1 MLASKCGGTGGGQE
15 VVSSSFLM
23 SKPSFST
30 LPAASSPANVERKG
44 QAEPSSTWL
53 GAESTKTE
61 VGKTG
66 GAGFVWGLSGGGE
79 TAEFPGGCRLQAA
92 DGSNR
97 AESQHFLPSQG
108 GGQGPCRKAD
118 LGARGQVKRG
128 DQAARA
134 RADGDGCRVSP
145 KGENVDANCGNS
157 GRNPSSLLVSKGGPE
172 VGCGPS
178 APHKMDK
185 VSGSSCASA
194 VNSDLS
200 LVCPLHAYRFCLRD
214 FDFGGFLGDGA
225 HGCVFVARE
234 RRSGFVCVLKCITKA
249 HLVRGGN
256 EALLKKEVELQ
267 AHLKHPHICCMY
279 TWFQTSS
286 AIFLVMEY
294 CLKGDLFALLDK
306 TTFGFDE
313 RTVAKQL
320 FQITWAIRTC
330 HDKRIAHLDIKP
342 ENVLVDH
349 MDKLKLADFGLSAHI
364 GGEHRKRGVSIN
376 RGTCDY
382 FSPEQC
388 TFRLRNAALRAGAK
402 AGAGEAAT
410 RQQLIAAGLEIEGD
424 NVCSFDE
431 KSDIWTIGILG
442 FELFFKFPPFGS
454 QCHIDEETV
463 MQNIRNK
470 HWSERVEQEALRDPR
485 VNEKLMSMSDDFKAF
500 LSACLNKKASL
511 RPTAEALLEFPFLQK
526 NNPEVVNSVH
536 FLQQPRHQQG
546 HKGFNQPAGPWQ
558 TPRPTCC

>member
-1 MLASKCGGTGGGQE
+1 MLVSKYATAGGQAE
-15 VVSSSFLM
+15 VSSGAFRMAKASG
-23 SKPSFST
+23 PT
-30 LPAASSPANVERKG
+30 LTRGAKGGECRDPARYDSSLKAASSFMASPSKLERTTGWPEPPAAWLPS
-44 QAEPSSTWL
+44 AETTKAEEGKDAA
-53 GAESTKTE
+53 GAFNW
-61 VGKTG
+61 
-66 GAGFVWGLSGGGE
+66 GFSRHEGRE
-79 TAEFPGGCRLQAA
+79 TPRDFAAGGCRLQAA
-92 DGSNR
+92 NR
-97 AESQHFLPSQG
+97 NEHGASQHLPSQG
-108 GGQGPCRKAD
+108 DSQG
-118 LGARGQVKRG
+118 LGAPDLSGGTKVKRG
-128 DQAARA
+128 DEAERT
-134 RADGDGCRVSP
+134 RVNGDGCRVSP
-145 KGENVDANCGNS
+145 KGENVDVNYTSHASSKS
-157 GRNPSSLLVSKGGPE
+157 GVNASFVGLKGVGGDAASGLL
-172 VGCGPS
+172 
-178 APHKMDK
+178 APQKMDK
-185 VSGSSCASA
+185 PSGNNSCASA
-194 VNSDLS
+194 VYADLS

-349 MDKLKLADFGLSAHI
+349 TDKLKLADFGLSAHI

-376 RGTCDY
+376 RGTC
-382 FSPEQC
+382 
-388 TFRLRNAALRAGAK
+388 
-402 AGAGEAAT
+402 
-410 RQQLIAAGLEIEGD
+410 GD

-485 VNEKLMSMSDDFKAF
+485 VNEKLLSMSDDFKAF

>member
-1 MLASKCGGTGGGQE
+1 MLAVPAKYGGEGGASGGAPADLGSALFLSAAAGGTT
-15 VVSSSFLM
+15 
-23 SKPSFST
+23 T
-30 LPAASSPANVERKG
+30 L
-44 QAEPSSTWL
+44 
-53 GAESTKTE
+53 
-61 VGKTG
+61 
-66 GAGFVWGLSGGGE
+66 LSRGSQG
-79 TAEFPGGCRLQAA
+79 A
-92 DGSNR
+92 DGSCVKTPGTR
-97 AESQHFLPSQG
+97 GAPCEKFESSRVLRPEALSSSRF
-108 GGQGPCRKAD
+108 AAV
-118 LGARGQVKRG
+118 GASDCPRTDDGR
-128 DQAARA
+128 DPTAATE
-134 RADGDGCRVSP
+134 GSEGCRVQAPDAQGRQDAGATLKTRGAAAGAAGGKPSRGATSALLAAEL
-145 KGENVDANCGNS
+145 KGAS
-157 GRNPSSLLVSKGGPE
+157 GAVGGTSY
-172 VGCGPS
+172 GF
-178 APHKMDK
+178 A
-185 VSGSSCASA
+185 GSSQKTDRLQMSNPCASA
-194 VNSDLS
+194 VHADLS

-294 CLKGDLFALLDK
+294 CLKGDLFAILDK

-313 RTVAKQL
+313 QTVAKQL

-349 MDKLKLADFGLSAHI
+349 KDQLKLADFGLSAHI

-388 TFRLRNAALRAGAK
+388 TFRLRN
-402 AGAGEAAT
+402 
-410 RQQLIAAGLEIEGD
+410 GD

>member
-1 MLASKCGGTGGGQE
+1 MLANQTEFDGPGGGESRKVIACSSALLLSTSAAVMSQVVAGAIPDNNVPTESQSCPYQTRPRGPAVREGVNASNPWGSVYPNAESSACTSTSSRDKTQE
-15 VVSSSFLM
+15 QLRCPGSGKDQLWLANRADIGEGRDPCAARKETLVVSSSAGV
-23 SKPSFST
+23 SNSAT
-30 LPAASSPANVERKG
+30 ACAKG
-44 QAEPSSTWL
+44 VSDW
-53 GAESTKTE
+53 
-61 VGKTG
+61 KTG
-66 GAGFVWGLSGGGE
+66 NWNKENCERWTGNNE
-79 TAEFPGGCRLQAA
+79 TTRESFCAA
-92 DGSNR
+92 
-97 AESQHFLPSQG
+97 
-108 GGQGPCRKAD
+108 KA
-118 LGARGQVKRG
+118 
-128 DQAARA
+128 
-134 RADGDGCRVSP
+134 
-145 KGENVDANCGNS
+145 
-157 GRNPSSLLVSKGGPE
+157 
-172 VGCGPS
+172 
-178 APHKMDK
+178 
-185 VSGSSCASA
+185 
-194 VNSDLS
+194 DLS
-200 LVCPLHAYRFCLRD
+200 LVCPLHAYRFSLRD

-306 TTFGFDE
+306 TTCGFDE
-313 RTVAKQL
+313 RTVAKHL

-342 ENVLVDH
+342 ENVLVNHKDQ
-349 MDKLKLADFGLSAHI
+349 LKLADFGLSAHI
-364 GGEHRKRGVSIN
+364 GGEHRKRGVSIH

-388 TFRLRNAALRAGAK
+388 TFRLRGAAMRAAR
-402 AGAGEAAT
+402 AAAATADPAT
-410 RQQLIAAGLEIEGD
+410 RQQLLAATLESQGEH
-424 NVCSFDE
+424 VCSFDE

-442 FELFFKFPPFGS
+442 FELYFKFPPFGS
-454 QCHIDEETV
+454 QCHLSEETV
-463 MQNIRNK
+463 MHNVRNK
-470 HWSERVEQEALRDPR
+470 HWSEGVEEAAATNEGINQKLR
-485 VNEKLMSMSDDFKAF
+485 SMSNDFRSF

-526 NNPEVVNSVH
+526 NNREIVNSVH

-558 TPRPTCC
+558 TPRPTSC